1 MRSARRRVAVTGAV
15 MGVVIVSLA
24 MLLARASSGTTLHA
38 PPADF
43 TPVAFVYEPIIFRDY
58 APSTATPTNTPTP
71 TATPTSTPTPIPTH
85 ARLHLCCFDHL
96 REICLEWCGGQVGY
110 LGPGES
116 FKWQQSSGL
125 PRDIIGTTYEFGIA
139 ASSPGTTTFEVELF
153 LIQQD
158 QELLLASTRFTV
170 ESPLAD
176 RYVLVVEGIDP
187 AVVVN
192 EDRLK
197 VSITNVSGTRAPIY
211 SGDPDRAEAG
221 GSYVEFPQSR

>member
-1 MRSARRRVAVTGAV
+1 MSPARRRAAVVGT
-15 MGVVIVSLA
+15 VIVVVVVSLTI
-24 MLLARASSGTTLHA
+24 LLARASLGTA
-38 PPADF
+38 PPLDF
-43 TPVAFVYEPIIFRDY
+43 TPTAFVYAPVVFRDH
-58 APSTATPTNTPTP
+58 APSTPTP

-125 PRDIIGTTYEFGIA
+125 PRDIIGTTYEFGVA

-221 GSYVEFPQSR
+221 GSYVEYPQ